1 MKETQVITLML
12 IHESV
17 LPFFWIYL
25 GIFTQNKNLIIN
37 KFCFVY
43 LNHGI
48 PSGVQSLFMW
58 QWLQ

>member
-25 GIFTQNKNLIIN
+25 GIFTQNKKLIIN

-48 PSGVQSLFMW
+48 PSGVQSLFM
-58 QWLQ
+58 